1 MDLFL
6 FCFTFAGNNE
16 SITCTTLMLLA
27 KMHPVPMVGNRK
39 LYLIYKTI
47 YVNLLLCLI

>member
-1 MDLFL
+1 MDFFL

-16 SITCTTLMLLA
+16 SITCTTLMSLA
-27 KMHPVPMVGNRK
+27 KMHPVSKVGNRK

-47 YVNLLLCLI
+47 YVNLLLCFI